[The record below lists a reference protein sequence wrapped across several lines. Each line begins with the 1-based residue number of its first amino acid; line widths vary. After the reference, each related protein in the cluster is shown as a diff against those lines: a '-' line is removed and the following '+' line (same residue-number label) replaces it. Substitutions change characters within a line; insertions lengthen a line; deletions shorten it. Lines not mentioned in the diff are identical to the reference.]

1 MDACIIDYTILTRPS
16 LPLFGRQSTMKPLA
30 IRLFRSVSAQHGVH
44 LYRNTMRGKEPFVK

>member
-1 MDACIIDYTILTRPS
+1 MDACILDFNILTRPS

-44 LYRNTMRGKEPFVK
+44 LYGNTMRGQEPFVK